1 LTSGKKN
8 IENYRQ
14 LAAAEIKIMTGRG
27 CVCEEWNRVS
37 VEEGFT
43 PERFK
48 NVIFYGDVR
57 LGSMNKRIES
67 VSGISRK
74 CGVYNSAIHNC
85 KIGNN
90 VYIRNVSNYISN
102 YIIEDDVVIDGIN
115 TLEVR
120 GSSAFGNGIRAS
132 VINEG
137 GGREVPIYDRLSAH
151 EAYVIALYRHRII
164 LIDKMRGMIDAY
176 ADKVRS
182 TTGIVGRGTHI
193 SNCGNITDVKI
204 GENAEI
210 IGIVRLRN
218 GSVNSSPTSPTKVGA
233 GVIADDFILASGSSV
248 LDGVILDK
256 CFIGQGTELSKQYSA
271 ENSVFFANCGGFH
284 GEACSIFA
292 GPYTVTH
299 HKSTLLISG
308 LYSFINAGS
317 GSNQSNHM
325 YKLGPV
331 HQGILERGT
340 KTTSNSYI
348 IFPAR
353 IGAFTLVMGRHAAR
367 SDTADFPFSY
377 LIEEDGES
385 VLVPGVNIKSVG
397 TVRDSKKWPR
407 RDRRLGSDRLDF
419 ITFYLL
425 TPYTVQKMISGKALL
440 ERLRDS
446 SGHSTQKYYHNGVRI
461 SRPSLNK
468 GIKYYDQGITRF
480 AGNVLVSLLQ
490 KNSFNTIDELRSCLG
505 SGNEHGKSIW
515 LDLAGL
521 IVPGAAVEKLLE
533 KIEDGSVNSL
543 EQISEEFGQMHRNY
557 SAYEI
562 AWMTER
568 MESVLGKSRD
578 ELTAEDIMLI
588 LDLWLEAV
596 ESLDNLRC
604 EDARKD
610 FSATAMVGFGVD
622 GDLEDRKR
630 DFIEVRG
637 EEDSNDF
644 ITQLKTRLKLKQET
658 VRKLKEKLSNLLK

>member
-1 LTSGKKN
+1 LTSVKKDTVS
-8 IENYRQ
+8 YRR
-14 LAAAEIKIMTGRG
+14 LIPAEIKIMMDRG
-27 CVCEEWNRVS
+27 CVCEEWDS
-37 VEEGFT
+37 VKVVDDFT
-43 PERFK
+43 PQRFK
-48 NVIFYGDVR
+48 NVVFYGDVN
-57 LGSMNKRIES
+57 LGRMDGRIES
-67 VSGISRK
+67 ISGISRK
-74 CGVYNSAIHNC
+74 CGVYNAAIHNC
-85 KIGNN
+85 TIGDN

-102 YIIEDDVVIDGIN
+102 YVIEDDVVIDGIN

-120 GSSAFGNGIRAS
+120 GMTSFGNGIRAS

-151 EAYVIALYRHRII
+151 EAYIIALYRHRIT
-164 LIDKMRGMIDAY
+164 LIDKMRGMIDDY
-176 ADKVRS
+176 AESVRS
-182 TTGIVGRGTHI
+182 DNGVVGCGAHI

-204 GENAEI
+204 GECAEI
-210 IGIVRLRN
+210 IGIVRLKN
-218 GSVNSSPTSPTKVGA
+218 GTVNSSSSAPTMVGA
-233 GVIADDFILASGSSV
+233 GVIADDFILASGCSV

-256 CFIGQGTELSKQYSA
+256 CFIGQGSELSKQYSA

-299 HKSTLLISG
+299 HKSTLLIAG

-348 IFPAR
+348 IFPTR
-353 IGAFTLVMGRHAAR
+353 VGAFTLVMGRHSAR

-397 TVRDSKKWPR
+397 TIRDSKKWPR
-407 RDRRLGSDRLDF
+407 RDRRLGADRLDY

-440 ERLRDS
+440 EQLRDS
-446 SGHSTQKYYHNGVRI
+446 AGHSTQKYYHNGVRI
-461 SRPSLNK
+461 GRPALSK
-468 GIKYYDQGITRF
+468 GIKYYSLGITRF

-490 KNSFNTIDELRSCLG
+490 KNEFNTIEELRECLNI
-505 SGNEHGKSIW
+505 GNEHGKSRW

-521 IVPGAAVEKLLE
+521 IVPEAAVQQLFE
-533 KIEDGSVNSL
+533 KIENGS
-543 EQISEEFGQMHRNY
+543 ISELRQINSEFKKMHESY

-568 MESVLGKSRD
+568 IEAVLGKPRS
-578 ELTAEDIMLI
+578 ELSAADISAI
-588 LDLWLEAV
+588 LDQWILAV
-596 ESLDNLRC
+596 ETLDKMRC
-604 EDARKD
+604 ADARKE

-622 GDLEDRKR
+622 GDLEDKRK
-630 DFIEVRG
+630 DFNEVRG

-644 ITQLKTRLKLKQET
+644 ITQLKERLKLKQKT
-658 VRKLKEKLSNLLK
+658 VEELKIKLAGL

>member
-1 LTSGKKN
+1 MAFVNKKT
-8 IENYRQ
+8 EKYKP
-14 LAAAEIKIMTGRG
+14 LKAEEIKIMRERG
-27 CVCEEWNRVS
+27 CVCEEWNRVK
-37 VEEGFT
+37 VVDDFT
-43 PERFK
+43 PDRFK

-57 LGSMNKRIES
+57 LGRMVKRIES
-67 VSGISRK
+67 VSGINRK
-74 CGVYNSAIHNC
+74 CGIYSASIHNC
-85 KIGNN
+85 TIGNN

-102 YIIEDDVVIDGIN
+102 YVIEDDVTIDGIN

-120 GSSAFGNGIRAS
+120 GATSFGNGIRAS
-132 VINEG
+132 VINES

-151 EAYVIALYRHRII
+151 EAYVIALYRHRIE
-164 LIDKMRGMIDAY
+164 LIDKLRGMIDAY
-176 ADKVRS
+176 AEEVRS
-182 TTGIVGRGTHI
+182 TVGFVGRGAHI

-210 IGIVRLRN
+210 VGIVRLRN
-218 GSVNSSPTSPTKVGA
+218 GSVNSSFSAKTMVGA
-233 GVIADDFILASGSSV
+233 GVIADDFILATGSSV
-248 LDGVILDK
+248 LDGVIIDK

-299 HKSTLLISG
+299 HKSTLLIAG

-348 IFPAR
+348 SFPAR
-353 IGAFTLVMGRHAAR
+353 MGAFTLVMGRHTAK

-397 TVRDSKKWPR
+397 TIRDSKKWPL
-407 RDRRLGSDRLDF
+407 RDRRQGADRLDF
-419 ITFYLL
+419 ISFYLL
-425 TPYTVQKMISGKALL
+425 TPYTVQKMISGMALL
-440 ERLRDS
+440 QQLRDS
-446 SGHSTQKYYHNGVRI
+446 AGHATQKYYHNGVRI
-461 SRPSLNK
+461 SRASLNK
-468 GIKYYDQGITRF
+468 GIKYYSQGIIRF

-490 KNSFNTIDELRSCLG
+490 KNSFSTIEELRVCLS
-505 SGNEHGKSIW
+505 SGNKLGKSTW
-515 LDLAGL
+515 LDMAGL
-521 IVPGAAVEKLLE
+521 IVPEAAAGELFDG
-533 KIEDGSVNSL
+533 IEDGS
-543 EQISEEFGQMHRNY
+543 ISTLQQVSDGFKAMHENY

-562 AWMTER
+562 AWMTQRLEA
-568 MESVLGKSRD
+568 VLSKSIN
-578 ELTAEDIMLI
+578 EFTVEDIILI
-588 LDLWLEAV
+588 LDQWLEAV
-596 ESLDNLRC
+596 ESLDKLRC
-604 EDARKD
+604 GDARKE
-610 FSATAMVGFGVD
+610 FSATAMVGFGID
-622 GDLEDRKR
+622 GDVNDRKK

-644 ITQLKTRLKLKQET
+644 IKQVKARLKLKQET
-658 VRKLKEKLSNLLK
+658 VAELKEKLSALS